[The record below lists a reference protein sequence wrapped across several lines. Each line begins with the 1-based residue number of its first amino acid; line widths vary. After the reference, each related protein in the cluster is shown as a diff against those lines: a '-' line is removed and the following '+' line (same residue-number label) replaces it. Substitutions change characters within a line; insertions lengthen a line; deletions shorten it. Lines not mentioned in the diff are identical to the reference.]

1 LKIGSRPPRRFGASS
16 IADLRAIPWV
26 FAWSQNRH
34 LLTGW
39 YGIGSALNSFVTVRG
54 DHGVD
59 LLKQMFERSRFFRLI
74 VDEVDK
80 TLYQADMEIGRL
92 YAGLV
97 NEIETGERIHR
108 KIAAEYELTCRMI
121 GEITGPVDLSTRFPA
136 FKRHFDRIRPQMDDI
151 HRLQVNLLHEV
162 RTHDPAGPSP
172 KRAINALLLS
182 INCISAGLG
191 WTG

>member
-1 LKIGSRPPRRFGASS
+1 FNQASPVEELALLKIGSRPPRRFGASS

-54 DHGVD
+54 DQGVD
-59 LLKQMFERSRFFRLI
+59 LLKQMFERSRFFRLV

-97 NEIETGERIHR
+97 SEPDTGERIHR
-108 KIAAEYELTCRMI
+108 KIAGEYELTRRMI
-121 GEITGPVDLSTRFPA
+121 AEITGRVDLSTCTRSEHKTLRHQVRSGRSMRFCCRSTAYPPA
-136 FKRHFDRIRPQMDDI
+136 LDG
-151 HRLQVNLLHEV
+151 
-162 RTHDPAGPSP
+162 PA
-172 KRAINALLLS
+172 RN
-182 INCISAGLG
+182 
-191 WTG
+191 